1 MNDKPATPKQIHPV
15 EMAERLTGVGHWSF
29 DVSSGRIVWSAEV
42 YRIHGLPQTGGEPD
56 YNQLLR
62 LYVPESADLLASL
75 VDRALTTGEGYDF
88 EAAVRR
94 PDGVIRYVAAKAE
107 CVLDANGKVE
117 ALFGVF
123 QDITER
129 AQAER
134 FMRAVTN
141 HIPAMVAYWDTDLRC
156 RYANLQYREWFGR
169 TPAEMLGISMQELM
183 GVDLF
188 ARNEPFI
195 RGAMSGQAQ
204 TFERTL
210 VKPSGETGHTLAR
223 YIPDLDAAGQV
234 AGMVVLVTDIT
245 TLKETELRLKK
256 ATAAADEALEQAR
269 AALAVKSEFLSN
281 ISHELRNP
289 LTGIIG
295 FSEILAEEHA
305 LSAEASK
312 HVDHIRDASANL
324 LTTVNDLLDF
334 SKLEAGR
341 LAIKNRPV
349 DPHTIGLRALDFFA
363 PQLRVKNLSH
373 AFIASDLPPSV
384 MIDQV
389 RVRQILV
396 NLIGNAVKFTAR
408 GAVNLQAEYVR
419 SRRVLRY
426 VVADTGSGIPKDHQ
440 SKLFQRFSQ
449 VDTSTTRRAGGTG
462 LGLAI
467 CKGLAEA
474 MGGNVGL
481 TSTVGSGSQFW
492 VEIPCEEVT
501 GIAASGSRSGET
513 INPAHVLRN
522 SRLLVVDDHLA
533 NRELVRRIVEPL
545 GVAVVEAEGGT
556 EAIALCNKNR
566 FDIILLDI
574 LMPEVD
580 GPTTARMIRAGSGPN
595 SSAPIIAFTAD
606 ANRVP
611 KWAGLFSDQLPKPFA
626 VIDLLNMLA
635 RHSPSESA

>member
-1 MNDKPATPKQIHPV
+1 MSNTHGTPTPIQLV
-15 EMAERLTGVGHWSF
+15 EMAERLAGVGHWSF
-29 DVSSGRIVWSAEV
+29 DVSTGRISWSAEV

-62 LYVPESADLLASL
+62 LYVPESADVLASL

-88 EAAVRR
+88 EAAIRR
-94 PDGVIRYVAAKAE
+94 PDGAIRYVAAKAD
-107 CVLDANGKVE
+107 CVLGANGKVE

-123 QDITER
+123 QDVTER
-129 AQAER
+129 TQAER
-134 FMRAVTN
+134 FMRTLTN

-156 RYANLQYREWFGR
+156 IYANLQYREWFGR
-169 TPAEMLGISMQELM
+169 TPAEMLGISMQELL
-183 GVDLF
+183 GEGLF

-223 YIPDLDAAGQV
+223 YIPDVDAAGQV
-234 AGMVVLVTDIT
+234 AGMVVLVTDVT
-245 TLKETELRLKK
+245 TLKETELRLKQ

-295 FSEILAEEHA
+295 FSEMLAEQHA

-312 HVDHIRDASANL
+312 QLDRIRDAGADL

-341 LAIKNRPV
+341 LAIKTRPV
-349 DPHTIGLRALDFFA
+349 DPYILGLRALDFFA
-363 PQLRVKNLSH
+363 PQLSAKNLSH
-373 AFIASDLPPSV
+373 AFIASDLPSSV
-384 MIDQV
+384 MIDEV
-389 RVRQILV
+389 RVRQILL

-419 SRRVLRY
+419 SRRVLRL
-426 VVADTGSGIPKDHQ
+426 VVADTGPGISKEHQ

-449 VDTSTTRRAGGTG
+449 VDASTTRRAGGTG

-481 TSTVGSGSQFW
+481 TSTVGVGSQFW

-501 GIAASGSRSGET
+501 GIAVSRSSSRET
-513 INPAHVLRN
+513 RIPAHALKN
-522 SRLLVVDDHLA
+522 LRLLVVDDHQA
-533 NRELVRRIVEPL
+533 NRELVRRLVEPS
-545 GVAVVEAEGGT
+545 GVVVVEAEGGT
-556 EAIALCNKNR
+556 EALVKCNQNR
-566 FDIILLDI
+566 FDIILLDM

-626 VIDLLNMLA
+626 AIDLLNILA
-635 RHSPSESA
+635 RHSPSETA